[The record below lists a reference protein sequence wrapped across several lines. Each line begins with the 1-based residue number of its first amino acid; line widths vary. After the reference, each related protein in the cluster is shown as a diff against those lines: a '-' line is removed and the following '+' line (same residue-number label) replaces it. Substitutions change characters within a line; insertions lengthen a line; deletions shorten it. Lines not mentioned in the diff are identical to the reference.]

1 MSEMFSYWGRYHEKF
16 LTALWQH
23 LGIVL
28 ETLVISLLLAAVIT
42 VLARKSERVSNWIVR
57 IFSGVYSIPSLALFA
72 ILIPVTGLG
81 RTTTILVL
89 VVYNQFLL
97 LRNIFSG
104 LSGVDRNLLEAATG
118 MGMSDRQVLTRVQL
132 PLAMPMVIAGIRLA
146 TVSTIGIATIA
157 ATINAGGLG
166 TILFDG
172 LRTNNIYKLVG
183 GTLLCAL
190 IAILSN
196 ALLKWLENAV
206 RKRQGQV

>member
-1 MSEMFSYWGRYHEKF
+1 MSEMFSYWGRYYEKF